1 MVVCQYLHIAGCL
14 AAAFPE
20 LRGALPS
27 VVGDAADLWILHCW
41 LRYPF
46 LGLGRVRLDG
56 TVMDHHAYR
65 AAGSVVFPLHDRDAV
80 LQKAGHF
87 SAAAADRCYWEKNLA
102 DHYANYLRVYDRCTR
117 HRAAAFCG
125 IYHSYRNNRTA
136 LRLPNSK
143 VDN

>member
-14 AAAFPE
+14 AAAFQE

-56 TVMDHHAYR
+56 AFVAHHAHR
-65 AAGSVVFPLHDRDAV
+65 AAGNVIFPLHDRNAV

-87 SAAAADRCYWEKNLA
+87 SAAAADRCYWEKNHA

-125 IYHSYRNNRTA
+125 IYHSYRNNRTV
-136 LRLPNSK
+136 LHLPNSK